1 MFNCLAPMARLW
13 MSGGVTERLSALIIG
28 YGNPLRRDDG
38 IDLAAAQQ
46 LVNDLDIPDVQVV
59 ACHQLTP
66 ELAEPIS
73 RTSRVIF
80 IDACD
85 DDPAGQVIC
94 RPVLRDPESAPAFA
108 HHLTPAALL
117 ACAQA
122 LYHANPT
129 QALVLTVN
137 GACFEYGEGLT
148 PQVAAALPV
157 VTTML
162 SVILNTWFE
171 DDRKSARG

>member
-1 MFNCLAPMARLW
+1 
-13 MSGGVTERLSALIIG
+13 MSCNVTEQAPVLIIG

-38 IDLAAAQQ
+38 IGLAAAQQ
-46 LVNDLDIPDVQVV
+46 LANDLDIPDVQVV

-73 RTSRVIF
+73 RTTRVIF
-80 IDACD
+80 IDARD

-94 RPVLRDPESAPAFA
+94 QPLLRAPESAPAFA

-117 ACAQA
+117 ACAYV
-122 LYHANPT
+122 LYHANPSE
-129 QALVLTVN
+129 ALVMTVN

-171 DDRKSARG
+171 GDRKSARG

>member
-1 MFNCLAPMARLW
+1 
-13 MSGGVTERLSALIIG
+13 MSDGVTECLSALIIG

-38 IDLAAAQQ
+38 IGLAAAQQ
-46 LVNDLDIPDVQVV
+46 LASDLNIPGVQVV

-85 DDPAGQVIC
+85 GDRPGQVIC
-94 RPVLRDPESAPAFA
+94 RPVLRDLESAPAFA

-117 ACAQA
+117 ACAYT
-122 LYHANPT
+122 LYQVNPVE
-129 QALVLTVN
+129 ALVMTVN
-137 GACFEYGEGLT
+137 GASFEYGEDLT
-148 PQVAAALPV
+148 PQVAAALPMI
-157 VTTML
+157 TTML
-162 SVILNTWFE
+162 CHPEYVV
-171 DDRKSARG
+171 RGR

>member
-1 MFNCLAPMARLW
+1 
-13 MSGGVTERLSALIIG
+13 MSGGVTEKLSTLIIG

-38 IDLAAAQQ
+38 VGLAAAQQ
-46 LVNDLDIPDVQVV
+46 LANDLDIPGVQVV

-85 DDPAGQVIC
+85 GAHPGQVLC
-94 RPVLRDPESAPAFA
+94 RSVLRDSESAPAFV

-117 ACAQA
+117 ACAYA
-122 LYHANPT
+122 LYHSNPAE
-129 QALVLTVN
+129 ALVMTVN

-148 PQVAAALPV
+148 PLVAAALPA

-162 SVILNTWFE
+162 AVILNTRFE
-171 DDRKSARG
+171 GDRKSAQE

>member
-1 MFNCLAPMARLW
+1 MFNCLAPTARWW
-13 MSGGVTERLSALIIG
+13 MSGGVTERLAALIIG

-38 IDLAAAQQ
+38 IGLAAAQQ
-46 LVNDLDIPDVQVV
+46 LTNDLDIPDVQVV

-73 RTSRVIF
+73 RTTRVIF
-80 IDACD
+80 IDARD

-94 RPVLRDPESAPAFA
+94 QPLLRAPESAPAFA

-117 ACAQA
+117 ACAYA
-122 LYHANPT
+122 LYHANPSE
-129 QALVLTVN
+129 ALVMTVN

-171 DDRKSARG
+171 GDRKSARG